1 MKIYPIVEHEAAD
14 ERMKRKAQSA
24 KKMMD
29 EHYPLAGLW
38 SGDDLFLS
46 GSRWAVSLARY
57 PASRSSLM
65 FFSMT
70 EEAMHLPY
78 ALDPDMVGVLSRNG
92 VDRSLSAGG

>member
-38 SGDDLFLS
+38 SGDDLLFGWKPVDDLLGQMARFPKFLDVFLRDGGGHPLAMHSQSGHGWSSFWEWS
-46 GSRWAVSLARY
+46 GSKLR
-57 PASRSSLM
+57 
-65 FFSMT
+65 
-70 EEAMHLPY
+70 
-78 ALDPDMVGVLSRNG
+78 
-92 VDRSLSAGG
+92 